1 MASSRLS
8 KTTLIML
15 GAIIICALVML
26 ASPTDAQ
33 QNPGGFDQE
42 NKGPIAAALTEDSII
57 TSSSD
62 PAASTFY
69 SNEIIMKILGIV
81 RGSLPNA
88 TDNEILIMLSLW
100 IWGFSMLNIILTV
113 LLCCCCHAI

>member
-8 KTTLIML
+8 KTTLMM

-33 QNPGGFDQE
+33 QNTGGFDQE
-42 NKGPIAAALTEDSII
+42 NKGPIAAAALTEDPII

-62 PAASTFY
+62 PAATFY
-69 SNEIIMKILGIV
+69 SNEIVMKILGIV

>member
-8 KTTLIML
+8 KTTLML
-15 GAIIICALVML
+15 GAIIICALLML

-33 QNPGGFDQE
+33 QSTGGFDQE
-42 NKGPIAAALTEDSII
+42 NKGPIAAALTEDPII
-57 TSSSD
+57 TSNSD
-62 PAASTFY
+62 PAATFY
-69 SNEIIMKILGIV
+69 SNEIVMKILGIV

-100 IWGFSMLNIILTV
+100 IWGFSMLNVILTV
-113 LLCCCCHAI
+113 LLCCCRHVI